1 MGERSVGK
9 RVGQGPDP
17 LPLQLPSPLAQG
29 CRVLRWVG
37 GARELTGGRVPHDMG
52 EVRSP
57 EEQWPRA
64 QQWLAVC
71 AELTSVKD
79 GISRGRS
86 GPCPC
91 TGQWALEKKSGS
103 WGASA
108 WSVGAEGFQCTA

>member
-29 CRVLRWVG
+29 CRVLLWVG

-71 AELTSVKD
+71 AELTSVK
-79 GISRGRS
+79 
-86 GPCPC
+86 
-91 TGQWALEKKSGS
+91 TGYPEAALARVPAPASGS

-108 WSVGAEGFQCTA
+108 WSVGAGEFQCTAWA